1 MTRRSRLLIVDDNP
15 AVLEQAAELVARDFD
30 VVGMLPDGAHLR
42 EAVEQHR
49 PDIVVLDLTLP
60 GRNGLQLASDLR
72 QLALLP
78 RVVLLTVHGD
88 ADYVR
93 AAFAAGASAYVVK
106 MRMGQDLVPALKAAA
121 SGETFVSEG
130 VDADG
135 D

>member
-30 VVGMLPDGAHLR
+30 VVGMLPDGATLR

-72 QLALLP
+72 QSTLVP

-93 AAFAAGASAYVVK
+93 AAFAAGASGYVVK
-106 MRMGQDLVPALKAAA
+106 MRMVQDLVPALKAAA
-121 SGETFVSEG
+121 RGETFVSDG